1 MNESSLKTLSPLQKM
16 AFKVLPRG
24 RNALSQIFIERAP
37 TDMLHFCVEGYM
49 NGSDHE
55 RKIIDYL
62 INNRSFGFT
71 DKNLRDRPHWIERD
85 NDICEAFKSCLDLMA
100 IAYPTEPLGAESL
113 FMLISMMPDG
123 LRRRGVPVTR
133 ESLRS
138 RFLLNTITRKLLS
151 RTVILDGYV
160 AFIENNREAIER
172 NFETILERNLVQA
185 KDIRIIIDAHP
196 ALVTG
201 AL

>member
-1 MNESSLKTLSPLQKM
+1 MNESSLKSLSALQKM

-24 RNALSQIFIERAP
+24 RNALLQIFIERAP
-37 TDMLHFCVEGYM
+37 TDMLSFCVDRYM
-49 NGSDHE
+49 NGTDNE
-55 RKIIDYL
+55 REIINYL
-62 INNRSFGFT
+62 LNNRQFGFT
-71 DKNLRDRPHWIERD
+71 DKDLRDRPHWIERD
-85 NDICEAFKSCLDLMA
+85 NDICEAFISCLDLMA
-100 IAYPTEPLGAESL
+100 IAYPTEPLRAESL
-113 FMLISMMPDG
+113 VMLISMMPDG

-160 AFIENNREAIER
+160 TFIENNREAIER
-172 NFETILERNLVQA
+172 NLETILEKNLVQA
-185 KDIRIIIDAHP
+185 KDIRIVIDAHP

>member
-1 MNESSLKTLSPLQKM
+1 M

-24 RNALSQIFIERAP
+24 RNALLQIFIEHAP
-37 TDMLHFCVEGYM
+37 TDMLSFCVDRYM
-49 NGSDHE
+49 NGTPNE
-55 RKIIDYL
+55 REIIDYL
-62 INNRSFGFT
+62 LNNRQFGFT

-85 NDICEAFKSCLDLMA
+85 KDICEAFRSCLDLMA
-100 IAYPTEPLGAESL
+100 IAFPTEPLRAESL
-113 FMLISMMPDG
+113 ISLISMMPDG
-123 LRRRGVPVTR
+123 LRRRGVPITR

-172 NFETILERNLVQA
+172 NLETILERNLVQA
-185 KDIRIIIDAHP
+185 KDIRIVIDAHP

-201 AL
+201 TL